1 MTLWCRAQPRMH
13 LKITNSIQLDF
24 DFTLTKKTIAST
36 LLVFD
41 VEVEVIFKVDFF
53 DDFLSP

>member
-1 MTLWCRAQPRMH
+1 VSGSTENAQ
-13 LKITNSIQLDF
+13 LEF

-53 DDFLSP
+53 DDVLSP